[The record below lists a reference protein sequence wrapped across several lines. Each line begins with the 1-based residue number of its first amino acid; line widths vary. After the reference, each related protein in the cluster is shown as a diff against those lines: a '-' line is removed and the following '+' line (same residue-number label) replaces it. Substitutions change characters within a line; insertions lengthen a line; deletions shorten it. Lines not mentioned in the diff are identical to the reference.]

1 MFLQASVILSTRGG
15 CLPQYMLGYHPPPPR
30 EQTLPRE
37 QTPPRSRHPPDQ
49 TPPRSRHKS
58 RHPRSRHPPG
68 SSRPPPPRSRLRH
81 TVNERPVRILLECI
95 LVQSVFTDSSV
106 RRNIAVGSGGARSG
120 RLCRSRKNFPHF
132 PPVHTQKLQKSSAYL
147 RKLSKVIKL
156 RIRSFSC

>member
-1 MFLQASVILSTRGG
+1 MFLQASVILSTGGG
-15 CLPQYMLGYHPPPPR
+15 CLPQYMLGYHPPGADTPRGADTPQSRHPPGADTR
-30 EQTLPRE
+30 ADIPPEQTPPRE
-37 QTPPRSRHPPDQ
+37 QTPPWEQ
-49 TPPRSRHKS
+49 T
-58 RHPRSRHPPG
+58 
-68 SSRPPPPRSRLRH
+68 PPPRSRLRH

-120 RLCRSRKNFPHF
+120 RLYRSRKNFPHF

-147 RKLSKVIKL
+147 RKPSKVIKL